1 MIYILASKSLTILS
15 LLSTALLVVDIGDDD
30 DDVSTLSSSE
40 SVGSDPVA
48 VWEINC
54 YIIFNNFSYDISNVA
69 STCVFYK
76 TIFCQQKLK
85 SEMELLPHLDRLF
98 KFTDKCQNCCNNG
111 IKKSDLFL
119 ETGFLSD
126 RTGDRVRS
134 GSNGVAERG
143 NLGVCLA
150 LPSLLGKLCVCFDHI
165 STGTWIGDVTAL
177 PEKRPVEL
185 IFQKVLSPT
194 YRDDPASLALFS
206 FAFFTA
212 SAFFFAWRK

>member
-1 MIYILASKSLTILS
+1 M
-15 LLSTALLVVDIGDDD
+15 
-30 DDVSTLSSSE
+30 
-40 SVGSDPVA
+40 
-48 VWEINC
+48 
-54 YIIFNNFSYDISNVA
+54 
-69 STCVFYK
+69 
-76 TIFCQQKLK
+76 
-85 SEMELLPHLDRLF
+85 PHLDRLF

-150 LPSLLGKLCVCFDHI
+150 LPSLLGKLCVCFDHT
-165 STGTWIGDVTAL
+165 STGTWSGDVTAL

-185 IFQKVLSPT
+185 SKCFVTNLPRRSRQFGALLLCLLHCVCILLRLEKVEIHEE
-194 YRDDPASLALFS
+194 
-206 FAFFTA
+206 
-212 SAFFFAWRK
+212 